1 MRAILLGALLAA
13 ASACDALTV
22 QAPGPEPEYRP
33 GEAGTVDHALCL
45 LGFTAVPLRRTRATG
60 HHLVE
65 ARLNGREGL
74 FVLDTGA
81 NLSVIDDDH
90 AARFGLSE
98 RGSVRGGGAAI
109 GGAIDAR
116 QVGIESLELGGI
128 PVRQRR
134 IVVADLGHLADAL
147 APLAGAPV
155 HGLIGQDVLNE
166 HRAVIDM
173 ARPLLYLIEADAEP
187 APVPP
192 ERCSTAAG
200 EEPAANASESS

>member
-13 ASACDALTV
+13 AAACDAATL

-45 LGFTAVPLRRTRATG
+45 LGFTAVPLRRTRTTG

-65 ARLNGREGL
+65 ARLNGREAL

-81 NLSVIDDDH
+81 NLSVVDDDH
-90 AARFGLSE
+90 AAAFGLSR
-98 RGSVRGGGAAI
+98 RGVRGGGAAI
-109 GGAIDAR
+109 GGAIEAQ
-116 QVGIESLELGGI
+116 QVGIERLELGGI

-147 APLAGAPV
+147 RPLAGEPV

-173 ARPLLYLIEADAEP
+173 ARPILYLIEADAEP
-187 APVPP
+187 SPVPAS
-192 ERCSTAAG
+192 RCAAAEDEG
-200 EEPAANASESS
+200 PNGSGNS